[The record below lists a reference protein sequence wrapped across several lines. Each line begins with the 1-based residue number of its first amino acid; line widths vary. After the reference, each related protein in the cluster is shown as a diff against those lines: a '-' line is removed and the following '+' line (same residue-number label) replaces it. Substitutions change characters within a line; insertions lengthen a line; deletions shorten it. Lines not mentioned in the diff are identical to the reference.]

1 MTYYLNICII
11 KYLLVR
17 NFDVYNNSSKLTRM
31 TYLFQ
36 KMYTQINQFDIQS
49 MSFELCDLVLCLDR
63 VFN

>member
-1 MTYYLNICII
+1 MNYYLIICII

-17 NFDVYNNSSKLTRM
+17 NFDVYNSSSKLTRM

-36 KMYTQINQFDIQS
+36 KMYTQINLFDMQS
-49 MSFELCDLVLCLDR
+49 MSFELCDLVLCLGR

>member
-1 MTYYLNICII
+1 MNYYLIICII

-49 MSFELCDLVLCLDR
+49 MSFELCDLVLCLGR